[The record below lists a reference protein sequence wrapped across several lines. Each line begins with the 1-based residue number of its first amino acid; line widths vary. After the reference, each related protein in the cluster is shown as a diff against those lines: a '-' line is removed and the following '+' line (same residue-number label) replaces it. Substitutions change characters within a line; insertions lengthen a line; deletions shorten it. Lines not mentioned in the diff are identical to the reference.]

1 MNGIHEDID
10 NDRADLATRADTAAL
25 IVLVSRLHA
34 NIEPSVSI
42 HLGTPSSA
50 LISSYFPSY
59 FSLSQW
65 SSLATHINITK
76 AMKIRRVMNICNVSH
91 VTITVLSFAFN
102 MSFIAL
108 YSEEILL
115 PPIAKEV
122 THLKN
127 DFEVH
132 YH

>member
-10 NDRADLATRADTAAL
+10 NDHADLATRADMAAL

-34 NIEPSVSI
+34 NIEPSASI
-42 HLGTPSSA
+42 HLRTPSS
-50 LISSYFPSY
+50 SSYFPSY

-65 SSLATHINITK
+65 SRLVIYISITM

-102 MSFIAL
+102 MSFTAL
-108 YSEEILL
+108 YSEVILL

-122 THLKN
+122 TQHKTH
-127 DFEVH
+127 FKVH